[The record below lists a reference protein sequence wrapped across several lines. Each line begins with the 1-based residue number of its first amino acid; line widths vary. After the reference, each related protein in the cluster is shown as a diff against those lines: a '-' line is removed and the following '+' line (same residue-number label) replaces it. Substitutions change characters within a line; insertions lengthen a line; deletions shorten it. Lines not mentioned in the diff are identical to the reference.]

1 MAAASQFFP
10 LSSSLQWKNKA
21 ATTAS
26 AAISS
31 SVNPQFKHKRPS
43 LCPLQVSL
51 SEPQTAASS
60 DQQHTQ
66 NYVASP
72 RSQPTSSV
80 WINPNSKRSKET
92 ILTMA
97 HQPDARLVRLTGL
110 ASSLD
115 NAERS
120 EQAVSTILSSQTF
133 PISEADA
140 VLVINNMSCAEN
152 AVFAL
157 RWFLDSIQFSKK
169 VVLYNVTL
177 KVLRKAKNWALI
189 ESLWELMLASGTK
202 PDHITFTTII
212 SCARQLNLPAKAIE
226 WFEKMPAFQCK
237 PSKFTTSAM
246 IMAYWRADQSD
257 KALELFNQ
265 ARTKK
270 GQLFEGAFGSMI
282 TIYAGTGNFDGAL
295 NLFEEM
301 KTRGIH
307 PNLATYNVLLNAML
321 KAGRPW
327 QVKTIFTE
335 MCNNGV
341 APDNYT
347 YNVLLRTYSKARY
360 SKDALIVYQK
370 MKEEGRELNVVLYN
384 MLLSMC
390 ADMGLI
396 TEAEEIF
403 DEMKKLPEGCRPDS
417 WSYSSMIT
425 AYSCSG
431 QVSEAEQM
439 FSEMLDMG
447 HKPTIFVFTSLIQCY
462 GRAKQTDDVVRVVGM
477 LPEFQVKPD
486 DRFCGCLLNVATK
499 TPSEEL
505 GKIINCIDSVDPNV
519 GSFVKLLLD
528 KNSSIQIIRERASE
542 LLDSLNEG
550 VRKPYCN
557 CLIDICINFGQ
568 KDQAHEL
575 FDLAVQSKIYYDL
588 QERQENQWILKT
600 KGLSY
605 GAALTAMHVW
615 IDDVS
620 EVLEKGEA
628 LPPIL
633 GVQCGHGKH
642 FYEGKT
648 NISVL
653 KERLV
658 EMKAPFHEVPDK
670 VGWLLTTDV
679 AAKSWIEGAKKDKLV
694 FAV

>member
-1 MAAASQFFP
+1 M
-10 LSSSLQWKNKA
+10 
-21 ATTAS
+21 T
-26 AAISS
+26 
-31 SVNPQFKHKRPS
+31 
-43 LCPLQVSL
+43 
-51 SEPQTAASS
+51 
-60 DQQHTQ
+60 
-66 NYVASP
+66 
-72 RSQPTSSV
+72 
-80 WINPNSKRSKET
+80 
-92 ILTMA
+92 
-97 HQPDARLVRLTGL
+97 
-110 ASSLD
+110 
-115 NAERS
+115 
-120 EQAVSTILSSQTF
+120 
-133 PISEADA
+133 
-140 VLVINNMSCAEN
+140 
-152 AVFAL
+152 
-157 RWFLDSIQFSKK
+157 
-169 VVLYNVTL
+169 
-177 KVLRKAKNWALI
+177 
-189 ESLWELMLASGTK
+189 ASGTK

-301 KTRGIH
+301 KARGVH
-307 PNLATYNVLLNAML
+307 PNLATYNVLLNAMH

-327 QVKTIFTE
+327 QVKTIFAE

-360 SKDALIVYQK
+360 SKDALVVYQK
-370 MKEEGRELNVVLYN
+370 MKEEDMELNVVLYN

-390 ADMGLI
+390 ADIGLI

-403 DEMKKLPEGCRPDS
+403 AEMKKLPEGSRPDS

-462 GRAKQTDDVVRVVGM
+462 GRAKQTDNVVRTVGM
-477 LPEFQVKPD
+477 LPEFEVEPD
-486 DRFCGCLLNVATK
+486 DRFCGCLLNVATM

-505 GKIINCIDSVDPNV
+505 GKIINCFDSINPNV

-528 KNSSIQIIRERASE
+528 KNSSVQIVRERALE
-542 LLDSLNEG
+542 LLDSLNED
-550 VRKPYCN
+550 VKKPYCN
-557 CLIDICINFGQ
+557 CLIDLCTNFEQ
-568 KDQAHEL
+568 KDQACEL
-575 FDLAVQSKIYYDL
+575 FNLAVESEIFKNL
-588 QERQENQWILKT
+588 QEKQENQWILKA
-600 KGLSY
+600 KGLSH
-605 GAALTAMHVW
+605 GAALTALDVW

-620 EVLEKGEA
+620 EALEKGEK

-633 GVQCGHGKH
+633 GIQSGHGKH
-642 FYEGKT
+642 IYEGKT
-648 NISVL
+648 LISVL

-658 EMKAPFHEVPDK
+658 EMNAPFHEVPDK
-670 VGWLLTTDV
+670 IGWLLTTDV
-679 AAKSWIEGAKKDKLV
+679 AAKSWIEGTKKYELV
-694 FAV
+694 SVV